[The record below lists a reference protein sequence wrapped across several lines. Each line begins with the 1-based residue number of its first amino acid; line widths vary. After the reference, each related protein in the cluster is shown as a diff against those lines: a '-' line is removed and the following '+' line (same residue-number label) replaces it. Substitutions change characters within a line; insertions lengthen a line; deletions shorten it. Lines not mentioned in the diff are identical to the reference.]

1 MKKGKQ
7 AEVPPT
13 SKPGKKAK
21 VVKEKPNSEG
31 LTFKQQAFV
40 DAYFGNG
47 MNATMAWLE
56 LHPKSN
62 YNSARSQSSLELT
75 NLNVAAAITKRLKEK
90 AMGVDELIAR
100 YGEMARAD
108 TLPFI
113 RVTKEGF
120 VYFNFND
127 PRARAH
133 MYLVKE
139 IESKRTRRIEN
150 KEVWEDE
157 WVKVK
162 LHDAQHA
169 MDQIGKLHKLWA
181 DVDVSASLTITNLDD
196 ILEMAYGKKNNG
208 SGSDT
213 I

>member
-1 MKKGKQ
+1 M
-7 AEVPPT
+7 
-13 SKPGKKAK
+13 
-21 VVKEKPNSEG
+21 
-31 LTFKQQAFV
+31 KQQAFV

-47 MNATMAWLE
+47 MNATMAYMD
-56 LHPKSN
+56 LHPTSG
-62 YNSARSQSSLELT
+62 YNAARSSASTALT
-75 NLNVAAAITKRLKEK
+75 NPNIAAAITKRLKEK

-113 RVTKEGF
+113 RVTDEGF

-127 PRARAH
+127 PRAKAH

-139 IESKRTRRIEN
+139 IESKRTRRMEGSGEY
-150 KEVWEDE
+150 KEEWEDE

-169 MDQIGKLHKLWA
+169 MDQIGKMH
-181 DVDVSASLTITNLDD
+181 SLFIDRTDFTSMGEKINVMVYMPD
-196 ILEMAYGKKNNG
+196 NG
-208 SGSDT
+208 RDK
-213 I
+213 

>member
-1 MKKGKQ
+1 L
-7 AEVPPT
+7 
-13 SKPGKKAK
+13 
-21 VVKEKPNSEG
+21 N
-31 LTFKQQAFV
+31 QQAFV
-40 DAYFGNG
+40 DAYFLCG
-47 MNATMAWLE
+47 MNATQAYLD
-56 LHPKSN
+56 LHPKSS
-62 YNSARSQSSLELT
+62 YKSANANCQRLIVNESIS
-75 NLNVAAAITKRLKEK
+75 AALSKHLKEK

-113 RVTKEGF
+113 RVTDEGF

-127 PRARAH
+127 PRAKAH

-139 IESKRTRRIEN
+139 IESKRTRRYESHGS
-150 KEVWEDE
+150 KPEEWQDE

-181 DVDVSASLTITNLDD
+181 DVDVSASLTITNMDE
-196 ILEMAYGKKNNG
+196 ILEMAYGKKKV
-208 SGSDT
+208 DE
-213 I
+213 